1 MNTMLTASNLMK
13 GDLGHD
19 LGTKVNNTRHL
30 CTQVKDG
37 TMTSTTSENKGHDEQ
52 TFIQALRRS
61 FVLVRPWCLAYEPCG
76 RSVEGRRGCTGYGT
90 VKWSTGNL
98 RFSCEKENTPDSL
111 ASLLQPVGR
120 SLLGRVHI
128 VSC

>member
-61 FVLVRPWCLAYEPCG
+61 FVLVRPWCLAY
-76 RSVEGRRGCTGYGT
+76 RT
-90 VKWSTGNL
+90 L
-98 RFSCEKENTPDSL
+98 R
-111 ASLLQPVGR
+111 PVG
-120 SLLGRVHI
+120 GRTARLYGLWYSEMEHRQFTI
-128 VSC
+128 FL